1 MKVLFVILLTG
12 LIGLI
17 GWIVCILVKD
27 YSTLKLLKEVKN
39 DLTLRPE
46 EKGMILDILEH
57 IGAIPKR

>member
-27 YSTLKLLKEVKN
+27 YSILKLLKEVKN
-39 DLTLRPE
+39 DLNT
-46 EKGMILDILEH
+46 
-57 IGAIPKR
+57 

>member
-27 YSTLKLLKEVKN
+27 YSILKLLKEVKN
-39 DLTLRPE
+39 DLTLKPE
-46 EKGMILDILEH
+46 EKEMILNILEH

>member
-27 YSTLKLLKEVKN
+27 CSTLKLLKEVKN

-46 EKGMILDILEH
+46 EKEMILNILEH